1 MLSVGQIFHL
11 VTLPSLLGECV
22 FFGILR
28 GQRSLKVHTER
39 GPVACAYDLSEQNA
53 CDWTSGTEHTK
64 STHVYNTRTVSQA

>member
-53 CDWTSGTEHTK
+53 CD
-64 STHVYNTRTVSQA
+64 